1 MRTNIV
7 LDEKLVKQALR
18 YAGVTTKR
26 ELVHLALQEFVQ
38 NHGRRDV
45 RELLGTI
52 DLADDYDY
60 KEHRDSSE

>member
-7 LDEKLVKQALR
+7 LDEKLVKQAFR
-18 YAGVTTKR
+18 YTEVPTKR
-26 ELVHLALQEFVQ
+26 ELVHLALREFVE

-45 RELLGTI
+45 RELLGSI

-60 KEHRDSSE
+60 KDHRENSK